1 MNKQH
6 SFTMVVQALDNN
18 TKKNKEVASAQASG
32 ELAST
37 TNTKAEDEKYTAEL
51 TTLCEQK
58 SADFEIRQKT
68 RAEELV
74 AIDKAMEIIGGESVA
89 GKGAKHLPSLAQRR
103 GASLAQ
109 LRLVA
114 ETQKK
119 PSQHA
124 VASFLALQSREL
136 NSRILAVVS
145 QRAAADP
152 FVKVR
157 KMIEDMINKLM
168 DEASEEAEHKGF
180 CDEEL
185 STNQATRDEKTS
197 MVAELTATAEEKTAQ
212 SAKLASEI
220 STLESEIK
228 DIDAAVSEA
237 TEIRN
242 AEHEKNTATVADAK
256 EAIDAVSRATKV
268 LKDFYAKAA
277 GATALVQQRQR
288 GPEDDVPETFGDE
301 PFTGTGGE
309 GGILGMLEVIL
320 SDFERLESETS
331 SSETESKKEYDT
343 LMTESAEDKESKHQD
358 TVTKGRT
365 LNTVKHELKLTKK
378 ELKQTEEQLE
388 AANEYYEKLKPSC
401 VDAGVSYED
410 RVAQRKQEIESLK
423 EALKILEEA

>member
-18 TKKNKEVASAQASG
+18 IKKN
-32 ELAST
+32 T
-37 TNTKAEDEKYTAEL
+37 
-51 TTLCEQK
+51 
-58 SADFEIRQKT
+58 
-68 RAEELV
+68 
-74 AIDKAMEIIGGESVA
+74 
-89 GKGAKHLPSLAQRR
+89 GKRAKHLPSLAQRR

-136 NSRILAVVS
+136 NSRILAAVS

-157 KMIEDMINKLM
+157 KMIEDMIQKLM

-185 STNQATRDEKTS
+185 STNQATRD
-197 MVAELTATAEEKTAQ
+197 EKTAQ

-268 LKDFYAKAA
+268 LKDFYEKAA

-288 GPEDDVPETFGDE
+288 GPADDVPDTFGDE